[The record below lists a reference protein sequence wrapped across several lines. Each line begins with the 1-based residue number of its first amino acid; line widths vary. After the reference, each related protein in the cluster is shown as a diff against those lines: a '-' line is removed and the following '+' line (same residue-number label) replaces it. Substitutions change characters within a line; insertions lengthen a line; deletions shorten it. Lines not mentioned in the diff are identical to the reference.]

1 MSLKSL
7 QTKAGVTA
15 DGAFGPG
22 TLKAGMTYYKFTP
35 ERAAH
40 FFAQTAHETGGF
52 KAFSENLNY
61 GAKGLLGIFKKYFPT
76 EAKALEYERKPEKI
90 ANLVYA
96 SRMGNGDE
104 ASGDGWKYRGRG
116 ALQLTGKANYQAFA
130 DYLKKPEIMTNPD
143 LVATEFAF
151 ESAIFFFDKNKLW
164 DICDKGVNK
173 DTILAL
179 TKRINGGTHGLA
191 DREEKTLKYHGWVK
205 A

>member
-1 MSLKSL
+1 MSLKNL
-7 QTKAGVTA
+7 QTKIGVAA

-61 GAKGLLGIFKKYFPT
+61 SADGLNKIFPKYFKN
-76 EAKALEYERKPEKI
+76 AGKDANAYARNPEKI
-90 ANLVYA
+90 ANVVYA

-116 ALQLTGKANYQAFA
+116 ALQLTGKSNYQAFA

-151 ESAIFFFDKNKLW
+151 ESAIFFFDRNKLW
-164 DICDKGVNK
+164 DICDKGVNA
-173 DTILAL
+173 DTILAI
-179 TKRINGGTHGLA
+179 TKRINGGTHGLD
-191 DREEKTLKYHGWVK
+191 DRKEKTLKYHGWVK
-205 A
+205 